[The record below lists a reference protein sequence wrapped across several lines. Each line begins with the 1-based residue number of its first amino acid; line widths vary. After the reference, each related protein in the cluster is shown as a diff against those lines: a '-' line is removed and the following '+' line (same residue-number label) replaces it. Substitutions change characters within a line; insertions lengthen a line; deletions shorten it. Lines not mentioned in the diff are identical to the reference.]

1 PDVAY
6 HLSKFERG
14 FAKVINIQGYD
25 HYGTVARVRAGLE
38 AAARSLKLDVPP
50 GYPDYLLHKMLRV
63 TKGGEEVKMSKRAGT
78 YVTLRDLIDWVG
90 RDATRYFL
98 VARKAD
104 AEFTFDV
111 DLALSQSEDNPVYY
125 VQYAHARICSVL
137 QQAGEKGFAVPDE
150 LTALRADLSPLAS
163 TRE

>member
-1 PDVAY
+1 M
-6 HLSKFERG
+6 
-14 FAKVINIQGYD
+14 
-25 HYGTVARVRAGLE
+25 ARVRAGLQ
-38 AAARSLKLDVPP
+38 AAARSLKLDVPL

-137 QQAGEKGFAVPDE
+137 LQAGERATRCLIPP
-150 LTALRADLSPLAS
+150 LRCTPTSRRS
-163 TRE
+163 RRRGSKR